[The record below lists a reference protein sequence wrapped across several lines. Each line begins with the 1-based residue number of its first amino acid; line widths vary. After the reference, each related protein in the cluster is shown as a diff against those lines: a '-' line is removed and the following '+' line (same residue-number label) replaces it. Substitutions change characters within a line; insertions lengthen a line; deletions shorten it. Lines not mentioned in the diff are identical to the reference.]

1 MNLPR
6 MRSGMFKKIK
16 QYFKSK
22 TVNTALVIAILG
34 VLELNF
40 QYLQGILGEWYGATW
55 IVFSMLMVVL
65 RSVTTTSLDNK

>member
-1 MNLPR
+1 ML
-6 MRSGMFKKIK
+6 KKIK

-22 TVNTALVIAILG
+22 TINTALIIALLG
-34 VLELNF
+34 VLEINF
-40 QYLQGILGEWYGATW
+40 QYLQGMLGEYYGATW